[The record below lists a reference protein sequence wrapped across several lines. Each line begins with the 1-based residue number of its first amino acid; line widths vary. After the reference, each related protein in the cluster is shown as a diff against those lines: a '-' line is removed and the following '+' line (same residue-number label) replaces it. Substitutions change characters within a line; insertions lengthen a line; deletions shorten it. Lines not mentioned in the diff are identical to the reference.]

1 MNVWNKMKKLH
12 KKMNGI
18 QGFAILVALLLL
30 SLVGTSNEAQA
41 QGQQKTVIFNGRVVG
56 GKAAQTLSRTY
67 IFIPR
72 AGRGTVADEGGY
84 FSIPVFPGD
93 SITFSFLG
101 YHRQFH
107 IVPRRLEDQS
117 YSAIIMMKEDV
128 QTLAEVKVYPYS
140 TEEEF
145 KKAFIAMKLP
155 DEMERE
161 NLEKSTNRDYLLMMA
176 AAAPMGAMGNYR
188 NYMDQQLFG
197 RESMA
202 NRNFIGAV
210 PFFSP
215 FALLNLYKSI
225 KKGELKKK
233 EYRQILNATPRENLS
248 RQDFLNKQ

>member
-1 MNVWNKMKKLH
+1 MKPIKHSTLI
-12 KKMNGI
+12 G
-18 QGFAILVALLLL
+18 LV
-30 SLVGTSNEAQA
+30 LVLFLTVLIDNTAQA
-41 QGQQKTVIFNGRVVG
+41 QGQQKSVIFNGRVVG
-56 GKAAQTLSRTY
+56 GKSAQTLSRTY
-67 IFIPR
+67 IYIPR
-72 AGRGTVADEGGY
+72 AGRGTLADEGGY

-101 YHRQFH
+101 YHRQYH

-155 DEMERE
+155 DETERA

-188 NYMDQQLFG
+188 NFMDQQMFG

-202 NRNFIGAV
+202 NRNFIGVV
-210 PFFSP
+210 PMISP
-215 FALLNLYKSI
+215 FALLSLYKSI
-225 KKGELKKK
+225 KRGDLKKK
-233 EYRQILNATPRENLS
+233 EYREILNATPRENLS
-248 RQDFLNKQ
+248 RHDFLKKQ

>member
-1 MNVWNKMKKLH
+1 MQTIKLKKIIGLL
-12 KKMNGI
+12 
-18 QGFAILVALLLL
+18 FALTLVV
-30 SLVGTSNEAQA
+30 SVGNTAHA
-41 QGQQKTVIFNGRVVG
+41 QGQQKSVIFNGRVVG
-56 GKAAQTLSRTY
+56 GKSAQTLSRTY
-67 IFIPR
+67 IYIPR
-72 AGRGTVADEGGY
+72 AGRGTLADEGGY

-101 YHRQFH
+101 YHRQYH

-155 DEMERE
+155 DELERA

-188 NYMDQQLFG
+188 NFMDQQMFG

-202 NRNFIGAV
+202 NRSFIGAV
-210 PFFSP
+210 PMISP

-225 KKGELKKK
+225 KKGDLKKK
-233 EYRQILNATPRENLS
+233 EYREILNATPRENLS
-248 RQDFLNKQ
+248 RQDFLKKQ